1 MYGSP
6 SALGLGSPL
15 PHLHQDWAH
24 PCHICARIGRIE
36 QVREDA
42 KQNHCIVG
50 LREYPV
56 RDEAEIMR
64 LLEDGTIQP
73 RSPP

>member
-1 MYGSP
+1 MGP
-6 SALGLGSPL
+6 PL
-15 PHLHQDWAH
+15 PHLRRDWAD
-24 PCHICARIGRIE
+24 PCNVCAGIRRIE

>member
-1 MYGSP
+1 M
-6 SALGLGSPL
+6 
-15 PHLHQDWAH
+15 
-24 PCHICARIGRIE
+24 
-36 QVREDA
+36 REDA

-73 RSPP
+73 RSPVAAIDGWMDR